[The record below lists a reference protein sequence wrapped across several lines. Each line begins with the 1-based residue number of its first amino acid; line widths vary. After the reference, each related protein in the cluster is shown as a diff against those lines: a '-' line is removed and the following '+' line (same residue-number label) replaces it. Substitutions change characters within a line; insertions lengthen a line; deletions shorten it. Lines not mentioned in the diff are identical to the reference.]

1 MSIQFNADEIFEI
14 AIQIE
19 KNGYIFYNECSKK
32 VGNQEIKDLLKML
45 AEAEEK
51 HEAIFETMQKKFR
64 DSDSFIAFDD
74 ADDIR
79 LHYLQAVASGYV
91 FDLNASPVDKIS
103 PDIKI
108 DEILKFALDREK
120 DAVVFFVSMK
130 EMVKDEKEKDN
141 IQKIIS
147 EEIEHVIFITQQ
159 IDRYCKN

>member
-1 MSIQFNADEIFEI
+1 MAIQFNADEIFEI

-19 KNGYIFYNECSKK
+19 KNGYTFYNECAKK
-32 VGNQEIKDLLKML
+32 IKDQEIKDLLKML

-51 HEAIFETMQKKFR
+51 HEAIFETMHKNFK
-64 DSDSFIAFDD
+64 SSNSFIESDD

-79 LHYLQAVASGYV
+79 LQYLQAVASGYV
-91 FDLNASPVDKIS
+91 FDLNFNPVENIS

-130 EMVKDEKEKDN
+130 EMVKDEKGKN
-141 IQKIIS
+141 SIQKIIS